1 MALPLTNKEL
11 RPDTTT
17 DLQQRSKVID
27 MQVSQL
33 WRYPVKSMIGEQSN
47 TIDVTGTGVV
57 GDRIWATRDLERG
70 GIRGAKKIPL
80 LMQCESRL
88 LDNGHVEITTPTGEV
103 TTSSAPE
110 VNRVLSDALGHSVEL
125 EALRPASDSEHF
137 RRGAP
142 DLDDPMQELRNLFG
156 RVDDEPIPNLGAFPR
171 DLMVTLAEYES
182 PPGSYYDM
190 FPLMLMSEQ
199 SISHLKDALP
209 DSAVDVRRF
218 RPSIV
223 IDAPPENEDMALP
236 ELSWVGRTATIG
248 SATVEFVIACP
259 RCVMVTRAIDDSVG
273 EDREVLR
280 YVVRELNQD
289 VGVYANIIEPGTLSM
304 GDEITFI

>member
-1 MALPLTNKEL
+1 M
-11 RPDTTT
+11 
-17 DLQQRSKVID
+17 
-27 MQVSQL
+27 
-33 WRYPVKSMIGEQSN
+33 
-47 TIDVTGTGVV
+47 
-57 GDRIWATRDLERG
+57 
-70 GIRGAKKIPL
+70 
-80 LMQCESRL
+80 
-88 LDNGHVEITTPTGEV
+88 
-103 TTSSAPE
+103 
-110 VNRVLSDALGHSVEL
+110 LSDALGHSVEL

-209 DSAVDVRRF
+209 HSAVDVRRF

-223 IDAPPENEDMALP
+223 IDAPSANEEIALP

-248 SATVEFVIACP
+248 SATIEFVIACP

-289 VGVYANIIEPGTLSM
+289 VGVYANIVKPGTITE
-304 GDEITFI
+304 GDELTFI

>member
-1 MALPLTNKEL
+1 
-11 RPDTTT
+11 
-17 DLQQRSKVID
+17 
-27 MQVSQL
+27 
-33 WRYPVKSMIGEQSN
+33 
-47 TIDVTGTGVV
+47 
-57 GDRIWATRDLERG
+57 
-70 GIRGAKKIPL
+70 
-80 LMQCESRL
+80 
-88 LDNGHVEITTPTGEV
+88 
-103 TTSSAPE
+103 
-110 VNRVLSDALGHSVEL
+110 
-125 EALRPASDSEHF
+125 
-137 RRGAP
+137 
-142 DLDDPMQELRNLFG
+142 MQELRNLFG

-209 DSAVDVRRF
+209 HSAVDVRRF

-223 IDAPPENEDMALP
+223 IDAPSANEEIALP

-248 SATVEFVIACP
+248 SATIEFVIACP

-289 VGVYANIIEPGTLSM
+289 VGVYANIVKPGTITE
-304 GDEITFI
+304 GDELTFI

>member
-1 MALPLTNKEL
+1 MGL
-11 RPDTTT
+11 RP
-17 DLQQRSKVID
+17 RSKVTL
-27 MQVSQL
+27 MHVSQL
-33 WRYPVKSMIGEQSN
+33 WRYPVKSMIGEQID
-47 TIDVTGTGVV
+47 TIDVTGTGVA

-88 LDNGHVEITTPTGEV
+88 LDDGHVEITTPTGEV
-103 TTSSAPE
+103 TTSSAAE

-209 DSAVDVRRF
+209 HSAVDVRRF

-223 IDAPPENEDMALP
+223 IDAPSANEEIALP

-248 SATVEFVIACP
+248 SATIEFVIACP

-289 VGVYANIIEPGTLSM
+289 VGVYANIVKPGTITE
-304 GDEITFI
+304 GDELTFI

>member
-1 MALPLTNKEL
+1 M
-11 RPDTTT
+11 R
-17 DLQQRSKVID
+17 
-27 MQVSQL
+27 
-33 WRYPVKSMIGEQSN
+33 
-47 TIDVTGTGVV
+47 
-57 GDRIWATRDLERG
+57 
-70 GIRGAKKIPL
+70 
-80 LMQCESRL
+80 CESRL
-88 LDNGHVEITTPTGEV
+88 LDDGHVEITTPTGEV
-103 TTSSAPE
+103 TTSGAAE
-110 VNRVLSDALGHSVEL
+110 VNSVLSDALGHSVEL

-137 RRGAP
+137 RRGSP
-142 DLDDPMQELRNLFG
+142 DLDDPVQELRNLFG

-182 PPGSYYDM
+182 PPGNYYDM

-209 DSAVDVRRF
+209 HSAVDVRRF

-223 IDAPPENEDMALP
+223 IDAPSANENIALP

-248 SATVEFVIACP
+248 SATIEFVIACP

-289 VGVYANIIEPGTLSM
+289 VGVYANIVKPGTITE
-304 GDEITFI
+304 GDELTFI

>member
-1 MALPLTNKEL
+1 MALPLANKEV
-11 RPDTTT
+11 RPGSTM
-17 DLQQRSKVID
+17 DLQQSSKVVD
-27 MQVSQL
+27 MHVSQL
-33 WRYPVKSMIGEQSN
+33 WRYPVKSMIGEQIDS
-47 TIDVTGTGVV
+47 IDVTGNGVA

-88 LDNGHVEITTPTGEV
+88 LDDGHVEITTPTGEV
-103 TTSSAPE
+103 TTSGATE
-110 VNRVLSDALGHSVEL
+110 VNSVLSDALGHSVEL

-137 RRGAP
+137 RRGSP
-142 DLDDPMQELRNLFG
+142 DLNDPVQELRNLFG

-182 PPGSYYDM
+182 PPGNYYDM

-199 SISHLKDALP
+199 SISHLKEALP
-209 DSAVDVRRF
+209 HSAVDVRRF

-223 IDAPPENEDMALP
+223 IDAPSANEGFVLP

-248 SATVEFVIACP
+248 SATIEFVIACP

-289 VGVYANIIEPGTLSM
+289 VGVYANIVKPGTITE
-304 GDEITFI
+304 GDELTFI

>member
-1 MALPLTNKEL
+1 
-11 RPDTTT
+11 
-17 DLQQRSKVID
+17 
-27 MQVSQL
+27 
-33 WRYPVKSMIGEQSN
+33 MIGEQID

-57 GDRIWATRDLERG
+57 GDRTWATRDLERG

-88 LDNGHVEITTPTGEV
+88 LDDGHVEITTPTGEV

-110 VNRVLSDALGHSVEL
+110 VNSVLSEALGHSVEL

-171 DLMVTLAEYES
+171 DLMATLAEYES

-199 SISHLKDALP
+199 SISHLEDALP
-209 DSAVDVRRF
+209 DSVVDVRRF

-223 IDAPPENEDMALP
+223 IDAPPANNDMALP
-236 ELSWVGRTATIG
+236 ELSWVGRIAAIG
-248 SATVEFVIACP
+248 SATIEFVIACP
-259 RCVMVTRAIDDSVG
+259 RCVMITRAVDDIVG
-273 EDREVLR
+273 EDREMLR

-289 VGVYANIIEPGTLSM
+289 VGIYANIIEPGTISK
-304 GDEITFI
+304 GDELIFT

>member
-1 MALPLTNKEL
+1 MH
-11 RPDTTT
+11 
-17 DLQQRSKVID
+17 
-27 MQVSQL
+27 VSQL
-33 WRYPVKSMIGEQSN
+33 WRYPVKSMIGEQ
-47 TIDVTGTGVV
+47 IDAIEVTGTGVT

-80 LMQCESRL
+80 LMKCESRL
-88 LDNGHVEITTPTGEV
+88 LKDGHVEIITPTGEV
-103 TTSSAPE
+103 TTSAAVD
-110 VNRVLSDALGHSVEL
+110 VNSVLSDALGQSVEL

-142 DLDDPMQELRNLFG
+142 DLDDPVQELRNLFG

-171 DLMVTLAEYES
+171 DLMVTLTEYES

-190 FPLMLMSEQ
+190 FPLMMMSEQ

-209 DSAVDVRRF
+209 NSAVDVRRF
-218 RPSIV
+218 RPTIV
-223 IDAPPENEDMALP
+223 IDAPPANDDSALP
-236 ELSWVGRTATIG
+236 ELSWVGQTATIG
-248 SATVEFVIACP
+248 SATIEFVIACP

-273 EDREVLR
+273 DDRDVLR

-289 VGVYANIIEPGTLSM
+289 VGVYAKIVEPGTVSD
-304 GDEITFI
+304 GDELIFI

>member
-1 MALPLTNKEL
+1 MALPLANKEV
-11 RPDTTT
+11 RPGSTM
-17 DLQQRSKVID
+17 DLQQSSKVVD
-27 MQVSQL
+27 MHVSQL
-33 WRYPVKSMIGEQSN
+33 WRYPVKSMIGEQIDS
-47 TIDVTGTGVV
+47 IDVTGNGVA

-88 LDNGHVEITTPTGEV
+88 LDDGHVEITTPTGEV
-103 TTSSAPE
+103 TTSGATE
-110 VNRVLSDALGHSVEL
+110 VNSVLSDALGHSVEL

-137 RRGAP
+137 RRGSP
-142 DLDDPMQELRNLFG
+142 DLDDPVQELRNLFG

-182 PPGSYYDM
+182 PPGNYYDM

-209 DSAVDVRRF
+209 HSAVDVRRF

-223 IDAPPENEDMALP
+223 IDAPSADIALP

-248 SATVEFVIACP
+248 SATIEFVIACP

-289 VGVYANIIEPGTLSM
+289 VGVYANIVKPGTITE
-304 GDEITFI
+304 GDELTFI

>member
-1 MALPLTNKEL
+1 MH
-11 RPDTTT
+11 
-17 DLQQRSKVID
+17 
-27 MQVSQL
+27 VSQL
-33 WRYPVKSMIGEQSN
+33 WRYPVKSMIGEQ
-47 TIDVTGTGVV
+47 IDSVDVSSTGVA

-88 LDNGHVEITTPTGEV
+88 LDDGHVEITMPDGAV
-103 TTSSAPE
+103 TTSRAGDA
-110 VNRVLSDALGHSVEL
+110 NDVLSNALGHRVEL
-125 EALRPASDSEHF
+125 EALRPAADSEHF

-156 RVDDEPIPNLGAFPR
+156 RIDDEPIPNLGAFPR

-182 PPGSYYDM
+182 PPGTYYDM
-190 FPLMLMSEQ
+190 FALMLMSEQ
-199 SISHLKDALP
+199 SITHLEHALP
-209 DSAVDVRRF
+209 NSSIDVRRF

-223 IDAPPENEDMALP
+223 IDAPSDRGDDALP

-248 SATVEFVIACP
+248 SATIEFVIACP
-259 RCVMVTRAIDDSVG
+259 RCVMVTRAIDDSAG
-273 EDREVLR
+273 EDRAVLR

-289 VGVYANIIEPGTLSM
+289 VGVYANIIEPGTISE
-304 GDEITFI
+304 GDELIFI